1 MLTFFFFWNDCCK
14 VEKIEQEKHHTLRI
28 PSHNVSWCDTWKI
41 ICATGYELT
50 HYEKRET
57 ECLPAYLLQWLQ
69 QLDLNFYLTAQ
80 AKFHNFVEV
89 LKIST
94 SLGKKHYFTNIDF

>member
-1 MLTFFFFWNDCCK
+1 MLTFFFWNDCCK

-50 HYEKRET
+50 HYEKTTSWEKQN
-57 ECLPAYLLQWLQ
+57 AYQPIFFS
-69 QLDLNFYLTAQ
+69 DYN
-80 AKFHNFVEV
+80 N
-89 LKIST
+89 
-94 SLGKKHYFTNIDF
+94 